1 MSIKP
6 NFVTYREK
14 IKIFLYSGSFVTGKI
29 YFSPLDIQ
37 WDCGTSYVDSKV
49 AHKDVED
56 KTCVLN
62 IMNKIFFNLSYLEL
76 TYTRKL
82 RINYDYFIMKL
93 TNTK

>member
-37 WDCGTSYVDSKV
+37 WDCGTSILQDFSLWVKV
-49 AHKDVED
+49 CKGILR
-56 KTCVLN
+56 KTVG
-62 IMNKIFFNLSYLEL
+62 SHV
-76 TYTRKL
+76 
-82 RINYDYFIMKL
+82 
-93 TNTK
+93 